1 MMLCCLQVQ
10 EMNLNS
16 RILLKYIKLNV
27 SIPQQLTEDC
37 LLLHTSY
44 YTSYRPE
51 VLYSVSTEF
60 LADSE

>member
-1 MMLCCLQVQ
+1 M
-10 EMNLNS
+10 
-16 RILLKYIKLNV
+16 
-27 SIPQQLTEDC
+27 PQQLTEDC

-60 LADSE
+60 LADSERIFSSVIFHPSDQTLL